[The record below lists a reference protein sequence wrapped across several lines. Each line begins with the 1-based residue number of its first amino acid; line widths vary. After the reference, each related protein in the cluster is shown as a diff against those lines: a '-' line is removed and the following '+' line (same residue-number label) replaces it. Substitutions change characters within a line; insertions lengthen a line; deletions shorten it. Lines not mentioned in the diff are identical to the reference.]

1 MSSYFNMIPTCPE
14 SSNIINKAVDLGDLP
29 ILSNHI
35 LFHGTRF
42 SKCWAS
48 WRFLILAAINSFASL
63 PQVFP
68 IAPRD
73 ILGIN
78 WSLLL
83 SCLLGFKIYI
93 CLCILLV
100 QMIWAFFFFL
110 VGVAVLDGKT
120 ELGGQI
126 GGFEEILAVTSSPAF
141 PDTIQTRDT
150 KNVC

>member
-14 SSNIINKAVDLGDLP
+14 CSNIINKVVDFGELP
-29 ILSNHI
+29 ILSNHM

-42 SKCWAS
+42 SKCLVN

-83 SCLLGFKIYI
+83 SCLLGFRIWI

-100 QMIWAFFFFL
+100 QMIWAFFFLF
-110 VGVAVLDGKT
+110 KNIFRWKI

-126 GGFEEILAVTSSPAF
+126 GGLEEILAVNSSPAF
-141 PDTIQTRDT
+141 PDTIQTHDT

>member
-29 ILSNHI
+29 ILSNHM

-48 WRFLILAAINSFASL
+48 WRFFILAAINSFASL

-83 SCLLGFKIYI
+83 SCLLGFRICI

-110 VGVAVLDGKT
+110 IRSSSFRWKDRVGRADRRIWRN
-120 ELGGQI
+120 LGCY
-126 GGFEEILAVTSSPAF
+126 LLTSISWYYP
-141 PDTIQTRDT
+141 
-150 KNVC
+150 NSWY